1 VADALGAKGVPNRVD
16 EWGTEWDHDWPTWR
30 RMMPQ
35 YLGELLDRRAAELAV
50 APLAQVAVPAASP
63 APAEPAAKPARKPTA
78 RKKPAK

>member
-1 VADALGAKGVPNRVD
+1 LGAKGVPNRVD

-50 APLAQVAVPAASP
+50 APLAQVVVPAASS
-63 APAEPAAKPARKPTA
+63 ALVEPAAKPARKPTA